1 MSYIENINEFTITN
15 LPGITDF
22 PGSDYVVDYLYAG
35 SGSLVIGTYSNPA
48 ISNHYYS
55 QNSEPEPNPYLF
67 LYITNLNGGGGLYDL
82 SGLDAS
88 NCQVYEL
95 FNYYDPIT
103 TNPATIPATPTIVNL
118 TVPSD
123 GIWFNYE
130 DGYLIYYT
138 DNDTRTS
145 IINYT
150 LNGATSFLDNNNI
163 YIVNNDQSGN
173 NIYFSKICVA
183 NIYYSSQGYKGV
195 PSFAIRNNN
204 QEIYYTNILPVPT
217 KQVDTETAII
227 WQNVTNYV
235 LNLECGF
242 TYYNET
248 PVSTNGIPFFTS
260 VSTNASGTALVV
272 SANDDVYGGIYYL
285 QIPEDCSNFEPNTL
299 SKLTNNPVIDGVV
312 GIKFSSEPC
321 DFCTYQY
328 LPNTIDQ
335 SLNDFYDNYIIWID
349 ENNTFH
355 KIAFNFTLYES
366 DVSNCSVDWCLST
379 PNILTI
385 DGETCDINGPI
396 ISLITNCSA
405 PNAVVFITSTQF
417 FISNDTGN
425 NFYNI
430 SVGNS
435 SQFTSCAISAGNA
448 SASSSDISGNTSTT
462 EVDYSVII
470 FLGTDTGS
478 VYQVL
483 TDISGTIQPVRS
495 GSDSSGNNARSAAL
509 SWLVEFIVD
518 YYYFTKTIET
528 IYNSGYHTGALNF
541 LFIVVIIN
549 SCFRYYVLKKTFY
562 KTLCLIWE
570 CILYLYFILGFYAG
584 RALRLLSNS
593 EAFSEICKFFEKVG
607 LRTRTIGMTEFSN
620 YLIVL
625 LTTSFELLKDLDDF
639 FNAATRE
646 EAKTREFTTREGFSN
661 IDGSDLRRL
670 IWKNFTFLWGY
681 WIIMIHISM
690 ISNTICYED
699 VYRHLLTDDN
709 DALKSGTYVI
719 SFNKDISNNYINK
732 DISLN
737 DYSLLFKD
745 SFFRMKEYIYVY
757 DFLWINKKY
766 GDMWNCIE
774 NYVNILSNKV
784 NNSLPDSNIEKTL
797 YYLQMIIV
805 TIWVLIIYLII
816 FWRKNLDRYLSWRK
830 LKQSGETSEPFH
842 VEFAFF
848 TTLENE
854 FNSDE
859 MRWKDIF
866 TKYPELVV
874 ILKYLALIWVA
885 DYLICFIIYW
895 LYVFFGL
902 GVTILDLASTDTKPY
917 IVVRY
922 QNFVR
927 GFLWYVKNIQKGISK
942 LFEIM
947 FRRILERIKN
957 ADIEAK
963 LSSALKNDLSGNDI
977 SGNDN

>member
-1 MSYIENINEFTITN
+1 MSYIGNINEFTITN

-22 PGSDYVVDYLYAG
+22 SGSDYVVDYLYAG

-55 QNSEPEPNPYLF
+55 QDSKAEPNPYLF
-67 LYITNLNGGGGLYDL
+67 LYITNLNGGGGFYDL

-138 DNDTRTS
+138 DNETLTS

-173 NIYFSKICVA
+173 NNYIYFSKICVA
-183 NIYYSSQGYKGV
+183 NIYFSSQGYKGV

-204 QEIYYTNILPVPT
+204 QEIYYINILPVPT
-217 KQVDTETAII
+217 EQVDTETSII

-235 LNLECGF
+235 LNLECSF

-260 VSTNASGTALVV
+260 VSTNANGTALVV

-299 SKLTNNPVIDGVV
+299 SKLTNNPVVDGVV

-321 DFCTYQY
+321 DFCIYQY
-328 LPNTIDQ
+328 LSNTIDQ

-385 DGETCDINGPI
+385 YGETCDINGPI
-396 ISLITNCSA
+396 ISLITNYSA
-405 PNAVVFITSTQF
+405 PNTVVFITSTQF

-435 SQFTSCAISAGNA
+435 PQFTSCAISAGNS

-470 FLGTDTGS
+470 FLGTGTGS

-495 GSDSSGNNARSAAL
+495 GSAGSDSSGNNAGSAAL
-509 SWLVEFIVD
+509 SWLVEFILD
-518 YYYFTKTIET
+518 YFYFTKTIET

-541 LFIVVIIN
+541 LFILVIIN
-549 SCFRYYVLKKTFY
+549 SCCRFYVLKKTFY

-570 CILYLYFILGFYAG
+570 CILYLYFILGIYAG
-584 RALRLLSNS
+584 RALRWVSNS
-593 EAFSEICKFFEKVG
+593 KAFSVIGKFCEKVG
-607 LRTRTIGMTEFSN
+607 LRTCTIGMTEFLN

-625 LTTSFELLKDLDDF
+625 LTTSFELIKDLDDI
-639 FNAATRE
+639 FNDNNRA
-646 EAKTREFTTREGFSN
+646 TTREGFSN
-661 IDGSDLRRL
+661 YSDDKGKILRDL
-670 IWKNFTFLWGY
+670 IWENVKFLWPY
-681 WIIMIHISM
+681 WVIMIHISM

-709 DALKSGTYVI
+709 DDLKSGTYVI
-719 SFNKDISNNYINK
+719 SFNKDVSNNYINK

-737 DYSLLFKD
+737 DFSLLFKD

-766 GDMWNCIE
+766 GDMWNCIK

-784 NNSLPDSNIEKTL
+784 NNSLPNSNIEKTL

-830 LKQSGETSEPFH
+830 LKQSGGTSAPFH
-842 VEFAFF
+842 VKFAFF
-848 TTLENE
+848 TTIEN
-854 FNSDE
+854 DE
-859 MRWKDIF
+859 TRWKDIF
-866 TKYPELVV
+866 TKYPELLN
-874 ILKYLALIWVA
+874 ILYYLAIIWLV
-885 DYLICFIIYW
+885 DYLICYVIYW
-895 LYVFFGL
+895 IYIFFSGL
-902 GVTILDLASTDTKPY
+902 DSKPY
-917 IVVRY
+917 LVIRY

-927 GFLWYVKNIQKGISK
+927 GFLWYVKNIQKGISD